1 VIVQDATDF
10 TGPPVARITLNHRIP
25 LGFHGNWA
33 SAAELAAAVA
43 AHPAPY

>member
-1 VIVQDATDF
+1 MIVQDATDF

-33 SAAELAAAVA
+33 SAAELDAAVA